1 MSLRKSLPLSPAWLH
16 FVALGLV
23 LLFGAGTAGAQIRTV
38 LVSPVPGNPAASGTA
53 LQAALAGIAS
63 PSATNRW
70 LLKIEPGIYDVGSTS
85 LQMRSWV
92 DIEGSG
98 MGVTTIRG
106 SVADPYSATIHGA
119 NDAELRLLTVEAS
132 DISTTAIAMANYE
145 ASPRIYRVRFS
156 TTGNGTHA
164 WGVRNVNSAT
174 LIEECEITVTS
185 TGSAVAY
192 GLVFRDDS
200 GLLPTGRTSILG
212 SRILVSGA
220 SQNYGVY
227 MANAQFVKEIRDSRI
242 DVIGGGTNRGLYA
255 LRDILPWNGEES
267 LQIRNTEILSSGG
280 SSTSY
285 GIDLQF
291 YTWIALDINGSKI
304 WGTGSPTTYGI
315 WQGGE
320 APVTLQGSWV
330 IGFTQT
336 VFSANP
342 ASITGTVLQGGP
354 VTPSNTAGLTQ
365 GFDVLGHGDAG
376 IGTTAPTEKLHVF
389 ENENANSVLMIEN
402 PNLGISA
409 ASVLRTRADIAT
421 ANLIAHGSGRTITRF
436 GQPLGGW
443 SELLQTLGN
452 GLILGTASATPLIL
466 GTNSTNRLQITS
478 TGSIGVGT
486 PTPASR
492 FHVNGG
498 DVRVT
503 GGSFIDDGV
512 TLNAPDYVFEPGYS
526 LKTLAELKEFIDR
539 EKHLPNIPS
548 AAEIKA
554 NGLRLGQFQML
565 LLEKV
570 EELTLYTLDQDEE
583 IRRLRAEKTDLERR
597 LGDRL
602 SALEQALG
610 LPAVR
615 SPQ

>member
-1 MSLRKSLPLSPAWLH
+1 MSLRKSLRPSPAWLH
-16 FVALGLV
+16 FFVLGLS
-23 LLFGAGTAGAQIRTV
+23 LLFGAETARAQIRTV
-38 LVSPVPGNPAASGTA
+38 LVSPVPGNPVASGTA

-98 MGVTTIRG
+98 IGVTTIRG

-156 TTGNGTHA
+156 TTGNEATA

-185 TGSAVAY
+185 NSVAY
-192 GLVFRDDS
+192 GLVFRDDL

-220 SQNYGVY
+220 RDNYGVY
-227 MANAQFVKEIRDSRI
+227 MANAQLVKEIFDSRI
-242 DVIGGGTNRGLYA
+242 DVIGGETNRGLYA
-255 LRDILPWNGEES
+255 VKDVLPWNGEES

-280 SSTSY
+280 SSISY

-291 YTWIALDINGSKI
+291 FTWIALDIKGSKI
-304 WGTGSPTTYGI
+304 WGTGSPITYGI
-315 WQGGE
+315 RQNGE

-336 VFSANP
+336 ISSVNP
-342 ASITGTVLQGGP
+342 ASIASTVLQGGP
-354 VTPSNTAGLTQ
+354 VTPQNTNGLTQ

-389 ENENANSVLMIEN
+389 ENENANSILMIEN
-402 PNLGISA
+402 PNLGTSA

-466 GTNSTNRLQITS
+466 GTNSTNRLHITG
-478 TGSIGVGT
+478 TGSVGIGT
-486 PTPASR
+486 SAPSSR

-498 DVRVT
+498 DIRVT

-526 LKTLAELKEFIDR
+526 LRSLDELREFIAR

-554 NGLRLGQFQML
+554 NGLKLGQFQML

-570 EELTLYTLDQDEE
+570 EELTLYTLDQEE
-583 IRRLRAEKTDLERR
+583 ELRSLRAKNAELEKQLGERLSSLER
-597 LGDRL
+597 
-602 SALEQALG
+602 ALG
-610 LPAVR
+610 LSDTG